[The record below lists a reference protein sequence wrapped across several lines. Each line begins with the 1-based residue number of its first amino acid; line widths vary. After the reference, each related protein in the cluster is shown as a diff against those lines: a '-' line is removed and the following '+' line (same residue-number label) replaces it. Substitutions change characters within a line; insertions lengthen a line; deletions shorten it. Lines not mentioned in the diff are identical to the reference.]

1 MKLNVTD
8 WNIIPYADAWTRQT
22 EWFDA
27 LIRAKQ
33 AGEEY
38 ENHIILCEHPHVYT
52 LGRSGKEGNMLLSE
66 EQLQKIG
73 ATLYHIDRTTGM
85 LSYPESRRILV
96 GAERVCTFVGRSGH
110 PCMCLLWHCC
120 REIGESNR
128 CLAGGRY
135 AACA

>member
-27 LIRAKQ
+27 LIHAKQ

-73 ATLYHIDRTTGM
+73 ATLYHIDRGGDITYHGPGQ
-85 LSYPESRRILV
+85 L
-96 GAERVCTFVGRSGH
+96 AERVCTFVGRSGH
-110 PCMCLLWHCC
+110 PCMCLLWHYC
-120 REIGESNR
+120 REVRESNR